1 MAGIAGIE
9 PARLDLESGLPLS
22 KSVPMKWQGRQ
33 GSNPLA
39 RTWKPGSLQEH
50 PCEMEGA
57 GGFEPPTSGLEPD
70 VFPLNTRRL

>member
-1 MAGIAGIE
+1 M
-9 PARLDLESGLPLS
+9 R
-22 KSVPMKWQGRQ
+22 WQGRQ

-39 RTWKPGSLQEH
+39 QIWSPSSLQES

-57 GGFEPPTSGLEPD
+57 GGFEPPTSVFEPD